1 MSKERVNWHT
11 IDCRYISEGIG
22 DDYKTWK
29 TAIAGKQASRVFIE
43 SPTGSGKTSFIIDK
57 LLTYAIEER
66 RSIIYICNRDA
77 LKQQLITSIR
87 ESSLNLKEYV
97 HVNKQVTKF
106 DYPNS
111 NESIYIVNYQSLLNL
126 ENNLF
131 HPLSNI
137 YYIVMDE
144 VHFFLDDALYNNNS
158 DKIFWKILYFFNNM
172 VQLFMSA
179 TILDFMNLYTLTYKL
194 FLPSH
199 PQPQIYYNIFYEFS
213 IEYYINTYT
222 TPKYNIVL
230 YNNEDFLLKR
240 ISSSQDEK
248 WLIFTTNLEN
258 GNKLRDE
265 IKKHKKCYCINAK
278 SKNTKR
284 WENLTINKSF
294 DCDVLISTKV
304 LDNGVN
310 IIDDKLKN
318 IVLPFMYPTDFI
330 QMIGRKRFTETSQYV
345 NLYVRRLTSQEI
357 RSRLMNINNSI
368 LKINAITTAKSMR
381 KKISYIKNYWNSKSN
396 SGFDFKYKED
406 ELQITFNNF
415 TIFKLCLEFEFYNY
429 LEMSSNNPS
438 AYFYLI
444 RNWLGNNI
452 KEFENISAY
461 TTLPDFMKNQVGQ
474 PITDTE
480 NFYYNFME
488 LYQVYCWKFASDN
501 NMTIS
506 AYKSLVRLRQATG
519 RHKATINECLK
530 KINLPYIINK
540 KNNNWIVTPI
550 VTEE

>member
-258 GNKLRDE
+258 SNK
-265 IKKHKKCYCINAK
+265 
-278 SKNTKR
+278 
-284 WENLTINKSF
+284 
-294 DCDVLISTKV
+294 
-304 LDNGVN
+304 
-310 IIDDKLKN
+310 
-318 IVLPFMYPTDFI
+318 
-330 QMIGRKRFTETSQYV
+330 
-345 NLYVRRLTSQEI
+345 
-357 RSRLMNINNSI
+357 
-368 LKINAITTAKSMR
+368 
-381 KKISYIKNYWNSKSN
+381 
-396 SGFDFKYKED
+396 
-406 ELQITFNNF
+406 
-415 TIFKLCLEFEFYNY
+415 
-429 LEMSSNNPS
+429 
-438 AYFYLI
+438 
-444 RNWLGNNI
+444 
-452 KEFENISAY
+452 
-461 TTLPDFMKNQVGQ
+461 
-474 PITDTE
+474 
-480 NFYYNFME
+480 
-488 LYQVYCWKFASDN
+488 
-501 NMTIS
+501 
-506 AYKSLVRLRQATG
+506 
-519 RHKATINECLK
+519 
-530 KINLPYIINK
+530 
-540 KNNNWIVTPI
+540 
-550 VTEE
+550 